1 MKATVFDSFSKKA
14 REGTTTNIQFDPG
27 LIKSVEFDKDEKCYI
42 IQGFPEL
49 LTIPDNFNATESSL
63 FVRVTDLDLYITG
76 EITLSDGDVLIANVD
91 MSLGEKNML
100 LLSLLKNLN
109 Q

>member
-49 LTIPDNFNATESSL
+49 LTISDNFNATESSL